1 MSSIKIALPV
11 SILTIST
18 PCRCVVAFSI
28 LEYYLVNSC
37 LGFSYLCILSL
48 ATYIFR
54 TCIFSRPNR
63 KWLIIKLK
71 LIATAHRTACCL
83 LYVLIVIHRCL
94 WMTGWT
100 KSLSHFCSLAI
111 VLGQWPVTSETFSL
125 RKVSFE
131 YRDAPAPAYFQ
142 FLFIVLLACMLL
154 FQNPFVRYMYAS
166 QIADAFFFQLAV
178 HGEDMYWCQGL
189 KHGVVDRLH
198 ASQLA

>member
-28 LEYYLVNSC
+28 LAYYLVNSC
-37 LGFSYLCILSL
+37 LGFFILVYSIPRYLHFPYLHFQSPQSQVTHHQTETHCQCTSY
-48 ATYIFR
+48 
-54 TCIFSRPNR
+54 
-63 KWLIIKLK
+63 
-71 LIATAHRTACCL
+71 CL
-83 LYVLIVIHRCL
+83 LLVVCTWTCLDCHPQVSLDDRLNRITIILLFIVFRPVSCC
-94 WMTGWT
+94 M
-100 KSLSHFCSLAI
+100 AI

-154 FQNPFVRYMYAS
+154 FQNPFVRYM
-166 QIADAFFFQLAV
+166 
-178 HGEDMYWCQGL
+178 
-189 KHGVVDRLH
+189 
-198 ASQLA
+198 